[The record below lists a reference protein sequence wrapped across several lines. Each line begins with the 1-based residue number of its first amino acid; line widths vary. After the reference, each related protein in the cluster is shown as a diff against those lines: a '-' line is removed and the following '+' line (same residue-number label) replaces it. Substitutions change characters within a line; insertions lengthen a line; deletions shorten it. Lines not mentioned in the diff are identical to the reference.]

1 MMSKKGERMQDHIF
15 RKYDIRGKVYEE
27 LYPEQVYDF
36 AQTFA
41 YYILQ
46 KNPQAKTIVVGR
58 DARVHS
64 ESLYLSLTE
73 GLLDAG
79 FDVLSIGICPTPC
92 MYFTLH
98 TKPSDAGIM
107 ITASHNGPEYN
118 GFKMC
123 YKTESIWGDEIQVLK
138 QLFEQKKTHKS
149 VNAGLLKEHSM
160 NNAYIDYLV
169 EQFSVLTDMHIPG
182 IIDCLNGATATIV
195 PDLIQAMGWSQVK
208 SINDDLNGLFPQGQ
222 PDPVDDNRLVHLQS
236 AIAQTQSQFGIA
248 FDGDGDRMVPVTGS
262 GKRIRGDQVIALFS
276 ESLLSSHKNGA
287 IVFDTKCSQIV
298 PEVIVASGGTAIMA
312 PTGHS
317 IIKSYM
323 HTYNALFGG
332 ELSCHF
338 FFNDRYFGYDDGIYA
353 MCRLLEHS
361 LLTSRSLDQL
371 LALIPSRFSSDELRI
386 PCDPSIQPAVVMA
399 VKDFFEQRE
408 DTEISLLD
416 GVRVV
421 TPYGWALVRQS
432 HTQPLLSA
440 RFEAKSPE
448 HLRQLQNE
456 IKELMLSFV
465 DHEQILK
472 EFGE

>member
-1 MMSKKGERMQDHIF
+1 MRDHIF

-46 KNPQAKTIVVGR
+46 KNPHAKTVVVGR
-58 DARVHS
+58 DARIHS

-73 GLLDAG
+73 GLLDSG
-79 FDVLSIGICPTPC
+79 LDVLSIGICPTPC

-98 TKPSDAGIM
+98 TKPVDAGIM

-123 YKTESIWGDEIQVLK
+123 YRTESIWGESLQDLK
-138 QLFEQKKTHKS
+138 HLFEQHIAQKS
-149 VNAGLLKEHSM
+149 HTPGNLKEYSM
-160 NNAYIDYLV
+160 NDAYIEYLV

-182 IIDCLNGATATIV
+182 VIDCLNGATATII
-195 PDLIQAMGWSQVK
+195 PDLIQAMGWSQVC
-208 SINDDLNGLFPQGQ
+208 SIQDDLNGLFPGGQ
-222 PDPVDDNRLVHLQS
+222 PDPVDDQRLGDLKSVIRS
-236 AIAQTQSQFGIA
+236 TQAQFGIA

-262 GKRIRGDQVIALFS
+262 GKRIRGDQVIALFA
-276 ESLLSSHKNGA
+276 ESLLQTNPEAS
-287 IVFDTKCSQIV
+287 IVFDTKCSQVV
-298 PEVIVASGGTAIMA
+298 PEVIVENGGKAIMA

-323 HTYNALFGG
+323 QKHNALFGG

-361 LLTSRSLDQL
+361 LLTNRSFDQL
-371 LALIPSRFSSDELRI
+371 LSLIPTRFSSDELRI
-386 PCDPSIQPAVVMA
+386 PCDPSIQPAVVTA

-408 DTEISLLD
+408 NTEISLLD

-440 RFEAKSPE
+440 RFEANSPE
-448 HLRQLQNE
+448 NLQLLQDE
-456 IKELMLSFV
+456 IKKLMMPFV
-465 DHEQILK
+465 DYESVIK